1 MATRREF
8 VESTLAASGV
18 VGIGAGLDRWSGR
31 LVGRGTK
38 PLRFLILGGTGF
50 IGPHMIRYALYRG
63 HEVAMF
69 NRGKTN
75 PGLFPGVEH
84 LTGDRDR
91 GLDSLKGR
99 KWDVLIDN
107 SGYVPRHVR
116 DSAEL
121 LRDAVTRYLFIST
134 GSVYQ
139 GDVAEIDEDSPLLT
153 LTDLKSE
160 DVNKDYGA
168 LKVHCEKAVNEI
180 FGPRATV
187 VRLHIVAGPG
197 DPTDRFTYWPVRIDR
212 GGELIAPGDMGNPVQ
227 YVDVRDVA
235 EFCVQLLERDTG
247 GTFNAAGPAVDEL
260 TMAEFLYG
268 VRATSVARVGFT
280 WVDGAFLQ
288 EKKAGFPLWIPERG
302 PMRGLARVRSHR
314 GVAAGLKFRPVAVT
328 AMDTLEW
335 FKSESVER
343 QQKLSLNLERD
354 QKLLS
359 DWKALG
365 KAR

>member
-1 MATRREF
+1 
-8 VESTLAASGV
+8 
-18 VGIGAGLDRWSGR
+18 
-31 LVGRGTK
+31 
-38 PLRFLILGGTGF
+38 
-50 IGPHMIRYALYRG
+50 MIRHALYRG
-63 HEVAMF
+63 HEVSMF

-99 KWDVLIDN
+99 KWDVVIDN

-121 LRDAVTRYLFIST
+121 LRDAVSRYLFIST

-139 GDVAEIDEDSPLLT
+139 GDVAEIDEDSPLLV
-153 LTDLKSE
+153 LNDLKSE

-168 LKVHCEKAVNEI
+168 LKVHCEKAVNET
-180 FGPRATV
+180 FGPRATT

-197 DPTDRFTYWPVRIDR
+197 DTTDRFTYWPVRIDR
-212 GGELIAPGDMGNPVQ
+212 GGDLIAPGDPKNPVQ
-227 YVDVRDVA
+227 YVDVRDLA
-235 EFCVQLLERDTG
+235 EFCVHLLEKDTP
-247 GTFNAAGPAVDEL
+247 GTFNAAGPAYDEL

-268 VRATSVARVGFT
+268 VRATTTSRVKFT

-288 EKKAGFPLWIPERG
+288 EKKAGFPLWIPQSS
-302 PMRGLARVRSHR
+302 PMRGLARVRSAR

-328 AMDTLEW
+328 AMDTLDW
-335 FKSESVER
+335 FRSEPSER
-343 QQKLSLNLERD
+343 QDKLKLNIERD
-354 QKLLS
+354 QKVLEEWRAS
-359 DWKALG
+359 G
-365 KAR
+365 KAQ